1 MSASLADQLAT
12 VRLVERRMLYATIA
26 GLAIALVLGFVA
38 ATIHARRIRRL
49 QRAADRIAQ
58 GHFDEPIVDR
68 GDDELGQLATAFDRM
83 RVEVA
88 QLDSARKE
96 FVANASHELRTP
108 LFSLSGFLELLA
120 DEDLDE
126 ETRRE
131 FLTTTRGQVERLTKL
146 ATDLLDLSRM
156 DAGRLRIESEE
167 VELTDT
173 ARLLAEELH
182 ALRGGVGAPCSRSW
196 ATARPGRRRTRS
208 ACSRSA
214 GRWRAMRSCTR
225 PGARTCSCARSAG
238 GEPGEPVGRGR
249 RPRDPGRAP
258 RARLPALLPGGG
270 SPCLR
275 QRARA
280 GDRTRAG
287 RADGW
292 SRHDREQARPHGVH
306 GSSFP
311 ARRAGGPVAHV
322 EAFPRGNGRMVCP
335 GYSGLMRPAAVA
347 ATALV
352 AAFLGGA
359 LALALGAVTGLT
371 DGERTTVLV
380 AGTEAAP
387 TAATTGAG
395 PAPLL
400 GNRFDPAAIYAG
412 RASGVVTLY
421 ADLGPDGLSQGSGFV
436 VDAKGT
442 ILTNAH
448 VVTNV
453 ASLPDGASSED
464 VTGAEQALRGV
475 QGRRSRAPARIVGWD
490 LFSDVAVVRV
500 DPADHALAPVPLGDS
515 DAVVVGTP
523 VAAIGSPF
531 NEQSSLSVG
540 VVSAVNRSIASLTSS
555 YNVAGAI
562 QTDAPI
568 NRGNSGGPL
577 FDARG
582 RVIGINAQIR
592 SNSGTA
598 EGVGFAIPIDIARR
612 ALDQLTRTG
621 RVSYA
626 YIGITTQDVT
636 PGLARRFGFSAGRG
650 ALVSQVEPDTPAAK
664 AGIRGGSRVESYNGL
679 RITLG
684 GDLIVRIGRTPV
696 ASAQDVSRAVTLLL
710 PGQQVQ
716 ITLLRAGKTREVVQ
730 VTLAER
736 PATP

>member
-1 MSASLADQLAT
+1 
-12 VRLVERRMLYATIA
+12 
-26 GLAIALVLGFVA
+26 
-38 ATIHARRIRRL
+38 
-49 QRAADRIAQ
+49 
-58 GHFDEPIVDR
+58 
-68 GDDELGQLATAFDRM
+68 
-83 RVEVA
+83 
-88 QLDSARKE
+88 
-96 FVANASHELRTP
+96 
-108 LFSLSGFLELLA
+108 
-120 DEDLDE
+120 
-126 ETRRE
+126 
-131 FLTTTRGQVERLTKL
+131 
-146 ATDLLDLSRM
+146 
-156 DAGRLRIESEE
+156 
-167 VELTDT
+167 
-173 ARLLAEELH
+173 
-182 ALRGGVGAPCSRSW
+182 
-196 ATARPGRRRTRS
+196 
-208 ACSRSA
+208 
-214 GRWRAMRSCTR
+214 
-225 PGARTCSCARSAG
+225 
-238 GEPGEPVGRGR
+238 
-249 RPRDPGRAP
+249 
-258 RARLPALLPGGG
+258 
-270 SPCLR
+270 
-275 QRARA
+275 
-280 GDRTRAG
+280 
-287 RADGW
+287 
-292 SRHDREQARPHGVH
+292 
-306 GSSFP
+306 
-311 ARRAGGPVAHV
+311 
-322 EAFPRGNGRMVCP
+322 
-335 GYSGLMRPAAVA
+335 MRPAAVA

-359 LALALGAVTGLT
+359 LALALGAATGLS

-380 AGTEAAP
+380 AGTEATP

-453 ASLPDGASSED
+453 ASLPEGASSED
-464 VTGAEQALRGV
+464 VTGASKLYVEFRDGD
-475 QGRRSRAPARIVGWD
+475 RAPARIVGWD

-500 DPADHALAPVPLGDS
+500 DPADHVLAPVPLGNS
-515 DAVVVGTP
+515 DTVVVGTP

-555 YNVAGAI
+555 YNVVGAI

-612 ALDQLTRTG
+612 ALAQLTRTG

-664 AGIRGGSRVESYNGL
+664 AGIRGGSRVEGYNGL

-696 ASAQDVSRAVTLLL
+696 TSAQDVSRAVTLLL

-716 ITLLRAGKTREVVQ
+716 ITLLRAGKTRDVVQ